1 MSYATISEFRAGIPH
16 RDLVALTDL
25 DDGSGLVDDSR
36 IQDAL
41 DDGSAEIDSYIAK
54 ALKDGALERVK
65 AEPPRILKTIC
76 RDLALHRLYVNI
88 GHSMEA
94 RKSLREDA
102 ISFLKS
108 VAKGDAALGDGGD
121 VAPEI
126 TTPGVA
132 MTDGAERQLTR
143 DSLKGF

>member
-1 MSYATISEFRAGIPH
+1 MSYASVADFKAGIPH

-25 DDGSGLVDDSR
+25 DDGTDTINDDR
-36 IQDAL
+36 VQDAL
-41 DDGSAEIDSYIAK
+41 DDASAEIDSYIAK
-54 ALKDGALERVK
+54 AVTLPLMPV
-65 AEPPRILKTIC
+65 PRILKTIC

-102 ISFLKS
+102 IAFLKS
-108 VAKGDAALGDGGD
+108 VSRGDAALGDGAGLQ
-121 VAPEI
+121 PEI
-126 TTPGVA
+126 VTPGIA

-143 DSLKGF
+143 DRLKGY

>member
-1 MSYATISEFRAGIPH
+1 MSYANVSDFRAGIPH

-25 DDGSGLVDDSR
+25 DDGTSSINDGR

-41 DDGSAEIDSYIAK
+41 DDASAEIDSYIAK
-54 ALKDGALERVK
+54 ALKDGALARVK
-65 AEPPRILKTIC
+65 ADPPRILKTIC

-88 GHSMEA
+88 GHNMEA

-102 ISFLKS
+102 VNFLKA
-108 VAKGDAALGDGGD
+108 VARGDTALGDGGD

-132 MTDGAERQLTR
+132 MTEGAERQLTR
-143 DSLKGF
+143 DSLRGY

>member
-1 MSYATISEFRAGIPH
+1 MSYASIAEFKAGIPR

-25 DDGSGLVDDSR
+25 DDGTDTINDDR
-36 IQDAL
+36 VQDAL
-41 DDGSAEIDSYIAK
+41 DDATAEIDSYIAK
-54 ALKDGALERVK
+54 AVTLPLADV
-65 AEPPRILKTIC
+65 PRILKTIC

-102 ISFLKS
+102 IAFLKS
-108 VAKGDAALGDGGD
+108 VSRGDAALGDGAGLP
-121 VAPEI
+121 PEI
-126 TTPGVA
+126 VTPGVA
-132 MTDGAERQLTR
+132 MTDGAERQITR